1 MIGPA
6 FAVVLGV
13 ACLSLAFVAVAY
25 VVWIRMVGLEP
36 TLGQQ
41 FSTLPSP
48 GQSLLVI
55 VLGVVIGV
63 GAEIAPNMET
73 GVAGAIMLGA
83 AMFAGLIV
91 FEIYGDDRSARE

>member
-1 MIGPA
+1 MIGPE

-41 FSTLPSP
+41 FAGFSTTV
-48 GQSLLVI
+48 QSSLVI

-63 GAEIAPNMET
+63 GAEIAPNVET
-73 GVAGAIMLGA
+73 GVAGVIMIGA
-83 AMFAGLIV
+83 ATFASLIL
-91 FEIYGDDRSARE
+91 FEVYGNNRTPRE